1 MDLKFLR
8 ENPDE
13 ARRVLELRKSK
24 AEIETILN
32 LDKRR
37 RALVQERDGLRHQQ
51 KGISETVAR
60 AKKGER
66 EETAELLTR
75 ARELSDKIK
84 ALELELNRIEDE
96 EERFVK
102 LLPNR
107 VHPSVTGEEEVVF
120 NWGNLPVFDF
130 EPLAHWD
137 LAEALGIV
145 DFEAATRLACSRFV
159 LFKGRGALLERAL
172 INFFLDTAIR
182 KYGYTEIAPPVLANP
197 STLKAAGQLPNLE
210 TEMYCLKDDGLYLI
224 PTAEPQLVAY
234 YREKTLDEAQLPL
247 KLVAYTPCFRREAG
261 SYGRDVR
268 GMIRIHQFDKVEL
281 VRLTTPESSYTALE
295 EMRTEA
301 ESLLQALKLPY
312 RVKRLAA
319 WDIAFQSAKT
329 YDLEVWAAGVG
340 RWLEVSSISNCEEFQ
355 TRRAKIRVK
364 GTDGKTF
371 YPHALNG
378 SALALPRTFIA
389 IIENYQQKDGSV
401 VIPEVLR
408 PYMNG
413 QERIE

>member
-1 MDLKFLR
+1 MDLKFIR

-13 ARRVLELRKSK
+13 VRRILELRKSK
-24 AEIETILN
+24 IDIDAILE

-37 RALVQERDGLRHQQ
+37 RALVQERDELRHKQ
-51 KGISETVAR
+51 KEVSEAVAL
-60 AKKGER
+60 AKKEKKEGSEQ
-66 EETAELLTR
+66 LLQA

-84 ALELELNRIEDE
+84 ELETELNRIEAQQE
-96 EERFVK
+96 NLIK

-107 VHPSVTGEEEVVF
+107 IHPSVTGEEEIVST
-120 NWGNLPVFDF
+120 WGDLPVFGF
-130 EPLAHWD
+130 QPLAHWD

-145 DFEAATRLACSRFV
+145 DFEAATRLAGSRFV
-159 LFKGRGALLERAL
+159 LFKGQGALLERAL

-182 KYGYTEIAPPVLANP
+182 KYGYTEIAPPVLANVP
-197 STLKAAGQLPNLE
+197 TLEAAGQLPNLE

-234 YREKTLDEAQLPL
+234 YREKSLEEAQLPL

-281 VRLTTPESSYTALE
+281 VRLTRPETSYDALE
-295 EMRTEA
+295 EMRLEA

-329 YDLEVWAAGVG
+329 YDLEVWAAGVK

-364 GTDGKTF
+364 SKNGKTF

-401 VIPEVLR
+401 VVPEVLR